1 MGWRMTDTPHLTIR
15 NPEGLTFLSGD
26 GMDAAQ
32 VAYQQ
37 YVGDDAQVDLA
48 LMATIIKTYAR
59 VTQKETRLQEQ
70 KLREQLSKKDRELTC
85 NRENV
90 KRLKDKIKALQGRKK
105 LPRAVDHHN
114 D

>member
-1 MGWRMTDTPHLTIR
+1 MENGWRHLSGEAVQSLRQGHAEDDMTDRLTIPIPLR
-15 NPEGLTFLSGD
+15 DIERATENGNTFF
-26 GMDAAQ
+26 AQ
-32 VAYQQ
+32 
-37 YVGDDAQVDLA
+37 LA
-48 LMATIIKTYAR
+48 HQLLATMQR
-59 VTQKETRLQEQ
+59 EQ